1 MRNRIFSVL
10 LAAGMLLSLAACK
23 GKEPVPPTQT
33 NPTTEP
39 TSADIE
45 HFNLTEIDLA
55 GIGELFAQED
65 TNTLCKIQLD
75 GLCAPVVMEL
85 EGTDIVSISAYGTTV
100 WADRDCEYTSIY
112 GNLQPV
118 IYDHQGM
125 IFLNVWYYDTGY
137 SCVIFPDGSFK
148 ETYPDDEYSVMIYL
162 DEEERMCQS
171 KFALK
176 FLGLE
181 QWDTAPIDMAVSRDD
196 FYYSI
201 EDASWTQED
210 GYTTTPRE
218 SYTISDWFELDE
230 IFNTAKKNGLYPEF
244 EMVDELLEYN
254 AQRFQ
259 EAENDNTGNGPDTT
273 EEKQGYFGHD
283 YVSNLYDDQKKL
295 LQETYYDYC
304 DYAYFTKTHTYDD
317 LNRDI
322 SGSWSFCGEEAY
334 RYANTYD
341 SKNRLTETLWYQ
353 ADKEVERFTYTYDS
367 KGGHT
372 ETFFQN
378 GEKKYTYTF
387 NGSGELT
394 ACSTYEKGRE
404 VKTHDVKG
412 LVKTQLLTDIW
423 YPFMDNGSLHAPYYY
438 DGTVPREVS
447 VLSEVIS
454 GEDGSYI
461 MIQRDVDEEDGTPY
475 EHEYHYDAQDHLLKE
490 VHKAEGVEFNR
501 DEYTYDS
508 NGRRISQ
515 VFYVDGKKQ
524 LTREFYY
531 DEAGYLIREERTSTE
546 PEIEYING
554 QDETGMDVS
563 TSITYTKKTQIN
575 RYNDQGLLAETVSYA
590 NGEPFRTD
598 TYEYDDNG
606 YILPSRDTFQY
617 VYNVEGVL
625 EGIWLI
631 YDDWAS
637 GVAQLRSRTVYV
649 TPENAQ
655 QLRKIMRNELTW
667 F

>member
-1 MRNRIFSVL
+1 MMNKKMLAWL
-10 LAAGMLLSLAACK
+10 LAAGMLLSMTACK
-23 GKEPVPPTQT
+23 KPVEPVET
-33 NPTTEP
+33 NPAATDPATDE
-39 TSADIE
+39 TE
-45 HFNLTEIDLA
+45 HFDLRQIDLE
-55 GIGELFAQED
+55 GIGELFAQRNQD
-65 TNTLCKIQLD
+65 DLCKITLD
-75 GLCAPVVMEL
+75 GLCTPVVMEL
-85 EGTDIVSISAYGTTV
+85 DGINIVSISAYGTTV
-100 WADRDCEYTSIY
+100 WADQDCEHTCIY

-118 IYDHQGM
+118 IFDHLGM

-137 SCVIFPDGSFK
+137 SCIIFPDGSYQ
-148 ETYPDDEYSVMIYL
+148 EAYPDGEYSVMIYL

-210 GYTTTPRE
+210 GYTTTARE

-230 IFNTAKKNGLYPEF
+230 IFNTAKKNGLYPDF
-244 EMVDELLEYN
+244 ETVDEVLEYN

-283 YVSNLYDDQKKL
+283 YVSNLYDDQKNL

-475 EHEYHYDAQDHLLKE
+475 EHEYHYDAQDHLLKK

-515 VFYVDGKKQ
+515 VFYVDGKKE

-554 QDETGMDVS
+554 QDEAGMDVS
-563 TSITYTKKTQIN
+563 TSITYTEKTQIN
-575 RYNDQGLLAETVSYA
+575 RYNDQGFLAETVSYA
-590 NGEPFRTD
+590 NGEPFWTD

-606 YILPSRDTFQY
+606 YILPSRDTYQY
-617 VYNVEGVL
+617 VYNAEGVL

-655 QLRKIMRNELTW
+655 QLREIMRKELSW